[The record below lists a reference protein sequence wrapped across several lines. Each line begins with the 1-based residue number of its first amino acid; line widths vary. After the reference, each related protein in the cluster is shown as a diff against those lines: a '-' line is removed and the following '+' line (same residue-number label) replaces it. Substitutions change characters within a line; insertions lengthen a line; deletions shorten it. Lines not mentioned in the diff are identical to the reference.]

1 MSDCDVEAAA
11 ENGDI
16 ASLRFLL
23 DREAHIGNFAVRSAA
38 KNGRVD
44 CLELLLDR
52 EAHIGD
58 SDVRFAAEN
67 GRFDCLELLLDR
79 KAHIGNSDVRFAAE
93 NGRVDCLR
101 LLLDREAHIGNFAV
115 RFAAENGHVECQK
128 LIEASLAFERA
139 SKDGHIAAKKWY
151 SKVFY
156 ILENKVEVDK
166 RLMRKGKGVFHEPF
180 ERVAEYLGHAF
191 NSAGMYGP
199 HSKLD
204 FMSRRAALQF
214 YRNRVR

>member
-1 MSDCDVEAAA
+1 MSDYDVEAAA

-16 ASLRFLL
+16 ASLRF
-23 DREAHIGNFAVRSAA
+23 
-38 KNGRVD
+38 
-44 CLELLLDR
+44 LLDR

-79 KAHIGNSDVRFAAE
+79 KAHIGNFAVRFAAE

-139 SKDGHIAAKKWY
+139 SKDGHPAAKQWY
-151 SKVFY
+151 SEVFD
-156 ILENKVEVDK
+156 ILGNKVEVDG
-166 RLMRKGKGVFHEPF
+166 RLMRKGNGVFHEPF

>member
-1 MSDCDVEAAA
+1 MNIATHKGHVECLRLLLVRKPPIDDCAVRYAAQ
-11 ENGDI
+11 NGDI
-16 ASLRFLL
+16 DTLKLPLNAG
-23 DREAHIGNFAVRSAA
+23 APIGRHAARAAARS
-38 KNGRVD
+38 GHF
-44 CLELLLDR
+44 E
-52 EAHIGD
+52 
-58 SDVRFAAEN
+58 
-67 GRFDCLELLLDR
+67 
-79 KAHIGNSDVRFAAE
+79 
-93 NGRVDCLR
+93 CLR
-101 LLLDREAHIGNFAV
+101 LLLDRKAPIDKYAAEFTAQNGQVECLRLLLYRGGHIGNSAV
-115 RFAAENGHVECQK
+115 RYAAENGHVECQK

-151 SKVFY
+151 SKVFD